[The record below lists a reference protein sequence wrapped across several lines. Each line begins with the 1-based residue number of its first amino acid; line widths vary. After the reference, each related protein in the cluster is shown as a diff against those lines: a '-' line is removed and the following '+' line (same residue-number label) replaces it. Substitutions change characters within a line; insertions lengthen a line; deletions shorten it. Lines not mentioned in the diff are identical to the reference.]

1 MGQHGAHLTPEQR
14 ARISELEDLLI
25 DRLVARREAKAAGQ
39 KSWVRELEAEI
50 DDLLREK
57 EEVEEWATAGSA

>member
-14 ARISELEDLLI
+14 ARITELEDLLI

-50 DDLLREK
+50 EDLLREK
-57 EEVEEWATAGSA
+57 EGGREVGDGGSA